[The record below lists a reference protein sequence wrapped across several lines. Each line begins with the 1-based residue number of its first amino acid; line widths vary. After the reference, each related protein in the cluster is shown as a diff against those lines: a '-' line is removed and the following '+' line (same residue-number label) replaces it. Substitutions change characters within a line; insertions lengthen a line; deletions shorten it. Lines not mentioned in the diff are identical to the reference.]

1 MASATKKNIDMIN
14 GPLLKKLIVFSVPL
28 ILSGVLQLLFNAA
41 DVVVVGQFAGTESLA
56 GVGSTGSL
64 VNLITNL
71 TIGLAVGANVV
82 MARAIGA
89 QSREK
94 ASKIVHTSV
103 IVAVAGGV
111 IVALIGYF
119 MSATFLTLMKTD
131 PEVIDKAT
139 LYLEIYF
146 LGSPASVLYNFGASL
161 LRAKGDT
168 KRPLYFLIIA
178 GVINV
183 VLNLFFVIVLN
194 MDVAGVA
201 VATVISQA
209 VSAVLVVICLIKDKD
224 YCKMSFRKLRV
235 HGKEF
240 IEILRVGLP
249 AGVYSSLFSLSNVI
263 IQSAVNVFGKAV
275 MAGNSAGSNLEGFVY
290 ISMNAF
296 YNAAIT
302 FTGQNYGAR
311 KYERIKRV
319 FLDCLLL
326 VTVVG
331 AVLGVVFL
339 LLSRFLSSLYSPDP
353 EVINYSITRLK
364 VDLPLYFTCGVME
377 VLVGVL
383 RGMGYSIVPMIISF
397 LGACVF
403 RIVWVFTVFETWH
416 FLWVLYVS
424 YPVSWILT
432 SAAHFLTYVVSYK
445 KVMKKAACAQLNS
458 QTAAN
463 GVSDFTDGDF
473 METQPVNQ
481 ENDKTCTQPIMDS
494 CESLSVPLCDVNS
507 ASENPFSEEEPSLSH
522 NERANF
528 PDGENPSKEDARQAG

>member
-263 IQSAVNVFGKAV
+263 IQSAVNGFGKAV

-326 VTVVG
+326 VTVVS

-353 EVINYSITRLK
+353 EVINYSIIRLK
-364 VDLPLYFTCGVME
+364 VDLPLYFTCGIME

-383 RGMGYSIVPMIISF
+383 RGMGYSIVPMIVSF

-403 RIVWVFTVFETWH
+403 RIVWVYTVFETWH

-432 SAAHFLTYVVSYK
+432 SAAHLITYLVCYRK
-445 KVMKKAACAQLNS
+445 IMRKAAAGYADFRLAADS
-458 QTAAN
+458 EESEILDEVALTDAASGDSPEETAAAISEAELSETSA
-463 GVSDFTDGDF
+463 SDASLPDG
-473 METQPVNQ
+473 
-481 ENDKTCTQPIMDS
+481 S
-494 CESLSVPLCDVNS
+494 RESLSE
-507 ASENPFSEEEPSLSH
+507 SEKT
-522 NERANF
+522 A
-528 PDGENPSKEDARQAG
+528 DGNDDTRLAG

>member
-1 MASATKKNIDMIN
+1 M
-14 GPLLKKLIVFSVPL
+14 
-28 ILSGVLQLLFNAA
+28 LQLLFNAA

-240 IEILRVGLP
+240 MEILRVGLP
-249 AGVYSSLFSLSNVI
+249 P
-263 IQSAVNVFGKAV
+263 
-275 MAGNSAGSNLEGFVY
+275 E
-290 ISMNAF
+290 
-296 YNAAIT
+296 
-302 FTGQNYGAR
+302 FTAR
-311 KYERIKRV
+311 
-319 FLDCLLL
+319 F
-326 VTVVG
+326 
-331 AVLGVVFL
+331 
-339 LLSRFLSSLYSPDP
+339 SRFP
-353 EVINYSITRLK
+353 T
-364 VDLPLYFTCGVME
+364 
-377 VLVGVL
+377 
-383 RGMGYSIVPMIISF
+383 
-397 LGACVF
+397 
-403 RIVWVFTVFETWH
+403 
-416 FLWVLYVS
+416 
-424 YPVSWILT
+424 
-432 SAAHFLTYVVSYK
+432 
-445 KVMKKAACAQLNS
+445 
-458 QTAAN
+458 
-463 GVSDFTDGDF
+463 
-473 METQPVNQ
+473 
-481 ENDKTCTQPIMDS
+481 
-494 CESLSVPLCDVNS
+494 
-507 ASENPFSEEEPSLSH
+507 
-522 NERANF
+522 
-528 PDGENPSKEDARQAG
+528 

>member
-41 DVVVVGQFAGTESLA
+41 DVVVVGQFAGTESFA

-82 MARAIGA
+82 MARAIGT

-263 IQSAVNVFGKAV
+263 IQSAVNGFGKAV

-339 LLSRFLSSLYSPDP
+339 LFSRFLSSLYSPDP

-432 SAAHFLTYVVSYK
+432 SAAHLITYLVCYRK
-445 KVMKKAACAQLNS
+445 IMRKAAAGYADFRLAADS
-458 QTAAN
+458 EESEILDEVALTDAASGDSPEETAAAISEAELSETSA
-463 GVSDFTDGDF
+463 SDASLPDG
-473 METQPVNQ
+473 NR
-481 ENDKTCTQPIMDS
+481 
-494 CESLSVPLCDVNS
+494 ESLSE
-507 ASENPFSEEEPSLSH
+507 SEKT
-522 NERANF
+522 A
-528 PDGENPSKEDARQAG
+528 DGNDGTRLAG

>member
-41 DVVVVGQFAGTESLA
+41 DVVVVGQFAGTESFA

-263 IQSAVNVFGKAV
+263 IQSAVNGFGKAV

-331 AVLGVVFL
+331 VVLGVVFL
-339 LLSRFLSSLYSPDP
+339 LFSRFLSSLYSPDP

-403 RIVWVFTVFETWH
+403 RIVWVYTVFETWH

-432 SAAHFLTYVVSYK
+432 SAAHLITYLVCYRK
-445 KVMKKAACAQLNS
+445 IMRKAAAGYADFRLAADS
-458 QTAAN
+458 EESEILDEVALTDAASGDSPEETAAAISEAELSETSASN
-463 GVSDFTDGDF
+463 ASLPDG
-473 METQPVNQ
+473 NR
-481 ENDKTCTQPIMDS
+481 
-494 CESLSVPLCDVNS
+494 ESLSE
-507 ASENPFSEEEPSLSH
+507 SEKT
-522 NERANF
+522 A
-528 PDGENPSKEDARQAG
+528 DGNDGTRLAG

>member
-41 DVVVVGQFAGTESLA
+41 DVVVVGQFAGTESFA

-161 LRAKGDT
+161 LRAKGAT

-263 IQSAVNVFGKAV
+263 IQSAVNGFGKAV

-339 LLSRFLSSLYSPDP
+339 LFSRFLSSLYSPDP

-432 SAAHFLTYVVSYK
+432 SAAHLITYLVCYRK
-445 KVMKKAACAQLNS
+445 IMRKAAAGYADFRLAADS
-458 QTAAN
+458 EESEILDEVALTDAASGDSPEETAAAISEAELSETSA
-463 GVSDFTDGDF
+463 SDASLPDG
-473 METQPVNQ
+473 NR
-481 ENDKTCTQPIMDS
+481 
-494 CESLSVPLCDVNS
+494 ESLSE
-507 ASENPFSEEEPSLSH
+507 SEKT
-522 NERANF
+522 A
-528 PDGENPSKEDARQAG
+528 DGNDGTRLAG

>member
-263 IQSAVNVFGKAV
+263 IQSAVNGFGKAV

-331 AVLGVVFL
+331 VVLGVVFL
-339 LLSRFLSSLYSPDP
+339 LFSRFLSSLYSPDP

-432 SAAHFLTYVVSYK
+432 SAAHLITYLVCYRK
-445 KVMKKAACAQLNS
+445 IMRKAAAGYADFRLAADS
-458 QTAAN
+458 EESEILDEVALTDAASGDSPEETAAAISEAELSETSA
-463 GVSDFTDGDF
+463 SDASLPDG
-473 METQPVNQ
+473 
-481 ENDKTCTQPIMDS
+481 S
-494 CESLSVPLCDVNS
+494 RESLSE
-507 ASENPFSEEEPSLSH
+507 SEKT
-522 NERANF
+522 A
-528 PDGENPSKEDARQAG
+528 DGNDDTRLAG

>member
-41 DVVVVGQFAGTESLA
+41 DVVVVGQFAGTESFA

-161 LRAKGDT
+161 LRAKSDT

-263 IQSAVNVFGKAV
+263 IQSAVNGFGKAV

-331 AVLGVVFL
+331 VVLGVVFL
-339 LLSRFLSSLYSPDP
+339 LFSRFLSSLYSPDP

-432 SAAHFLTYVVSYK
+432 SAAHLITYLVCYRK
-445 KVMKKAACAQLNS
+445 IMRKAAAGYADFRLAADS
-458 QTAAN
+458 EESEILDEVALTDAASGDSPEETAAAISEAELSETSA
-463 GVSDFTDGDF
+463 SDASLPDG
-473 METQPVNQ
+473 NR
-481 ENDKTCTQPIMDS
+481 
-494 CESLSVPLCDVNS
+494 ESLSE
-507 ASENPFSEEEPSLSH
+507 SEKT
-522 NERANF
+522 A
-528 PDGENPSKEDARQAG
+528 DGNDGTRLAG

>member
-56 GVGSTGSL
+56 AVGSTGSL

-71 TIGLAVGANVV
+71 TIGLAVGSNVV

-89 QSREK
+89 QNREK
-94 ASKIVHTSV
+94 AGRIVHTSV
-103 IVAVAGGV
+103 IIAVVGGI
-111 IVALIGYF
+111 IVAIVGYF
-119 MSATFLTLMKTD
+119 LSGDFLKLMNTD

-146 LGSPASVLYNFGASL
+146 LGSPFSVLYNFGASL

-178 GVINV
+178 GVINAL
-183 VLNLFFVIVLN
+183 LNLFFVIVFN

-209 VSAVLVVICLIKDKD
+209 VSSVLVVICLIKDKD

-240 IEILRVGLP
+240 MEILRVGLP
-249 AGVYSSLFSLSNVI
+249 AGIYSSLFSLSNVI
-263 IQSAVNVFGKAV
+263 IQSAVNGFGKAV

-302 FTGQNYGAR
+302 FTGQNYGA
-311 KYERIKRV
+311 KKFHRIKRV
-319 FLDCLLL
+319 LLGCLFL

-331 AVLGVVFL
+331 LVLGLIFL
-339 LLSRFLSSLYSPDP
+339 LLSGFLSSLYSPDP
-353 EVINYSITRLK
+353 VVIEYSVTRLR
-364 VDLPLYFTCGVME
+364 VVLPVYFTCGVME

-383 RGMGYSIVPMIISF
+383 RGMGYSIVPMIVSF

-403 RIVWVFTVFETWH
+403 RIVWVYTVFEVWNNLT
-416 FLWVLYVS
+416 VLYIS
-424 YPVSWILT
+424 YPVSWVLT
-432 SAAHFLTYVVSYK
+432 SAAHLITYLVCYRK
-445 KVMKKAACAQLNS
+445 IMRKAAAGYADFRLAADS
-458 QTAAN
+458 EESEILDEVALTDAASGDSPEETAAAISEAELSETSA
-463 GVSDFTDGDF
+463 SDASLPDG
-473 METQPVNQ
+473 NR
-481 ENDKTCTQPIMDS
+481 
-494 CESLSVPLCDVNS
+494 ESLSE
-507 ASENPFSEEEPSLSH
+507 SEKT
-522 NERANF
+522 A
-528 PDGENPSKEDARQAG
+528 DGNDGTRLAG

>member
-263 IQSAVNVFGKAV
+263 IQSAVNGFGKAV

-339 LLSRFLSSLYSPDP
+339 LFSRFLSSLYSPDP

-432 SAAHFLTYVVSYK
+432 SAAHLITYLVCYRK
-445 KVMKKAACAQLNS
+445 IMRKAAAGYADFRLAADS
-458 QTAAN
+458 EESEILDEVALTDAASGDSPEETAAAISEAELSETSA
-463 GVSDFTDGDF
+463 SDASLPDG
-473 METQPVNQ
+473 NR
-481 ENDKTCTQPIMDS
+481 
-494 CESLSVPLCDVNS
+494 ESLSE
-507 ASENPFSEEEPSLSH
+507 SEKT
-522 NERANF
+522 A
-528 PDGENPSKEDARQAG
+528 DGNDGTRLAG

>member
-161 LRAKGDT
+161 LRAKSDT

-263 IQSAVNVFGKAV
+263 IQSAVNGFGKAV

-331 AVLGVVFL
+331 VVLGVVFL

-432 SAAHFLTYVVSYK
+432 SAAHLITYLVCYRK
-445 KVMKKAACAQLNS
+445 IMRKAAAGYADFRLAADS
-458 QTAAN
+458 EESEILDEVALTDAASGDSPEETAAAISEAELSETSA
-463 GVSDFTDGDF
+463 SDASLPDG
-473 METQPVNQ
+473 NR
-481 ENDKTCTQPIMDS
+481 
-494 CESLSVPLCDVNS
+494 ESLSE
-507 ASENPFSEEEPSLSH
+507 SEKT
-522 NERANF
+522 A
-528 PDGENPSKEDARQAG
+528 DGNDGTRLAG

>member
-1 MASATKKNIDMIN
+1 MASATKKKIDMIN

-41 DVVVVGQFAGTESLA
+41 DVVVVGQFSGTESLA
-56 GVGSTGSL
+56 AVGATGSL

-89 QSREK
+89 QNREK

-103 IVAVAGGV
+103 ILAVAGGV

-183 VLNLFFVIVLN
+183 VLNLFFVIVLD

-209 VSAVLVVICLIKDKD
+209 VSAILVVICLLKDKD

-263 IQSAVNVFGKAV
+263 IQSAVNGFGKAV

-311 KYERIKRV
+311 KYKRIKRV

-331 AVLGVVFL
+331 AALGIIFL

-353 EVINYSITRLK
+353 EVINYSITRLT
-364 VDLPLYFTCGVME
+364 VDLPLYFTCGIME

-383 RGMGYSIVPMIISF
+383 RGMGYSIVPMIVSF

-463 GVSDFTDGDF
+463 GVSNFTVDDFI
-473 METQPVNQ
+473 ETQSVNR
-481 ENDKTCTQPIMDS
+481 ETDP

-507 ASENPFSEEEPSLSH
+507 VGENPFSEEEPSLNH

-528 PDGENPSKEDARQAG
+528 PDGDNRAKEEDARQAG

>member
-41 DVVVVGQFAGTESLA
+41 DVVVVGQFAGTESFA

-263 IQSAVNVFGKAV
+263 IQSAVNGFGKAV

-331 AVLGVVFL
+331 VVLGVVFL
-339 LLSRFLSSLYSPDP
+339 LFSRFLSSLYSPDP

-432 SAAHFLTYVVSYK
+432 SAAHLITYLVCYRK
-445 KVMKKAACAQLNS
+445 IMRKAAAGYADFRLAADS
-458 QTAAN
+458 EESEILDEVALTDAASGDSPEETAAAISEAELSETSA
-463 GVSDFTDGDF
+463 SDASLPDG
-473 METQPVNQ
+473 NR
-481 ENDKTCTQPIMDS
+481 
-494 CESLSVPLCDVNS
+494 ESLSE
-507 ASENPFSEEEPSLSH
+507 SEKT
-522 NERANF
+522 A
-528 PDGENPSKEDARQAG
+528 DGNDGTRLAG